1 MKKQMLKL
9 TMLLLAIVFGG
20 SSALAQT
27 VIFERKSASAW
38 TSEDVTDWGTS
49 NLKIDTSNGL
59 CLTGAKDVVVN
70 GKKVGE
76 TTCAKK
82 AFSFKS
88 GSVVSL
94 EAYIKIGTD
103 SGNSTSYDYFSFGGV
118 TLRVY
123 RWKDSNKVEYGSY
136 KLVVNDGVEQSLGTT
151 VPTSTNHTIK
161 FVVNQTTGEVQYTL
175 LKGSDVIATGTVNTT
190 ASLSEVKFGHET
202 KDGANKASNIYLKTL
217 KISEEPAASSSIDLS
232 LNNSYT
238 YSTFCSTESDVDFT
252 NVKDVEAYQATV
264 NNNVVSLTKVTGK
277 VKAGEGLLIKNV
289 GKVESV
295 SIPTTTGA
303 TALVGNKLVGVTKAL
318 TVTEFADKTA
328 YILASDTEFQL
339 ITSATTGTFA
349 VGKAYLDCTAEAGAK
364 PSILFFGEATGIN
377 GVAVEKKADNAI
389 YNLQGMR
396 VKTPTKGL
404 YIING
409 KKYRF

>member
-136 KLVVNDGVEQSLGTT
+136 KLVVNDDPLAE
-151 VPTSTNHTIK
+151 
-161 FVVNQTTGEVQYTL
+161 
-175 LKGSDVIATGTVNTT
+175 
-190 ASLSEVKFGHET
+190 
-202 KDGANKASNIYLKTL
+202 
-217 KISEEPAASSSIDLS
+217 
-232 LNNSYT
+232 
-238 YSTFCSTESDVDFT
+238 
-252 NVKDVEAYQATV
+252 
-264 NNNVVSLTKVTGK
+264 
-277 VKAGEGLLIKNV
+277 LI
-289 GKVESV
+289 
-295 SIPTTTGA
+295 
-303 TALVGNKLVGVTKAL
+303 
-318 TVTEFADKTA
+318 
-328 YILASDTEFQL
+328 
-339 ITSATTGTFA
+339 
-349 VGKAYLDCTAEAGAK
+349 
-364 PSILFFGEATGIN
+364 
-377 GVAVEKKADNAI
+377 
-389 YNLQGMR
+389 
-396 VKTPTKGL
+396 
-404 YIING
+404 
-409 KKYRF
+409 